1 MPLPLGHPYFTVAKD
16 DQQRMND
23 FYALSESGGVWGE
36 DLLKVT
42 GRMIVVD

>member
-1 MPLPLGHPYFTVAKD
+1 MPLPLDHPYFTVAKD

-23 FYALSESGGVWGE
+23 FCALRESGGVWGE

-42 GRMIVVD
+42 GRMIAVN